1 MVSTG
6 GFSPILGGRDG
17 VFQGKRRT
25 RRVNRRHD
33 SDMKNIWPYLILV
46 RGQGGSGKTTLSTS
60 LAKVLRWP
68 VLNRDDVKPVLRD
81 VLQGESTIIG
91 TSYAIM
97 NTLARVQLKHD
108 VSVILDACARFQ
120 AMEEQYVRMCAEHH
134 ATLVVMTCVCSNH
147 AIWEHRIAQRGDTH
161 PISFE
166 ATRAMPFEAFT
177 SGNQLHLDTTISTEE
192 DTVSQCVEYLREIG
206 ISS

>member
-1 MVSTG
+1 M
-6 GFSPILGGRDG
+6 
-17 VFQGKRRT
+17 
-25 RRVNRRHD
+25 N
-33 SDMKNIWPYLILV
+33 NAWPYLILV
-46 RGQGGSGKTTLSTS
+46 RGHGGTGKTPLSTN

-68 VLNRDDVKPVLRD
+68 ILNRDDVKPVLRN
-81 VLQGESTIIG
+81 VLHGAHTIID
-91 TSYAIM
+91 TSYAVM
-97 NTLARVQLKHD
+97 NTLANVQLTHG

-120 AMEEQYVRMCAEHH
+120 VMEEPYVRMCAEHH
-134 ATLVVMTCVCSNH
+134 ATLVVITCVCSNH